1 MQAVE
6 ARRSRAREQ
15 KLAVSKN
22 YHILTTIDEIHK
34 AQKRAQIFVGQDIM
48 VDKTKE
54 KRNTLDS
61 FIYDTLSKVNLYT

>member
-1 MQAVE
+1 M
-6 ARRSRAREQ
+6 
-15 KLAVSKN
+15 
-22 YHILTTIDEIHK
+22 LTTIDEIHK